1 MLLGV
6 GEDGCRDGV
15 RWQRSLRIA
24 PNRELIVWFTG
35 RLMAATSMS
44 SQMPILLRPRRFAP
58 GRRAALV
65 TAAYLALSGLLVP
78 VALAVDDED
87 VRRAREAVSSGAYVP
102 LETLIAD
109 ALRRRPGQVVNVD
122 LEEDEYEIEV
132 LDEYGV
138 VWELEYDAR
147 TGRMTD
153 MERDD

>member
-6 GEDGCRDGV
+6 GEDGCRDGL
-15 RWQRSLRIA
+15 RWQRSFRIA

-35 RLMAATSMS
+35 RLIDATSMS
-44 SQMPILLRPRRFAP
+44 SQMPILLCQCRFAP
-58 GRRAALV
+58 GRCAALV

-78 VALAVDDED
+78 DALAVDDED

-122 LEEDEYEIEV
+122 LDEDEYEIEV

>member
-1 MLLGV
+1 
-6 GEDGCRDGV
+6 
-15 RWQRSLRIA
+15 
-24 PNRELIVWFTG
+24 
-35 RLMAATSMS
+35 MAATSMS
-44 SQMPILLRPRRFAP
+44 SQMPILLRPRRFAL
-58 GRRAALV
+58 GRCAALV

-87 VRRAREAVSSGAYVP
+87 VRRAREAVSSGGYVP

-122 LEEDEYEIEV
+122 LDEDEYEIEV